1 MVSAVRAAG
10 FALCALAPLGAH
22 AAEAQPGPGL
32 ASVLQVSLGLAL
44 VLAMVAGAA
53 WLVRRLGVGAPR
65 DEGIVRLRG
74 GIAVGQR
81 ERVVVLEVRDTWL
94 VVGVAPGRVSAL
106 HTLPRPEDAAQGQ
119 ADAAAS
125 HAFSQW
131 LRRAMEKKCV

>member
-1 MVSAVRAAG
+1 MVSVARAAG
-10 FALCALAPLGAH
+10 FALCALASLGAH
-22 AAEAQPGPGL
+22 AAEAQPGPGFG
-32 ASVLQVSLGLAL
+32 SVLQVSLGLAL

-65 DEGIVRLRG
+65 DDGIVRVRG
-74 GIAVGQR
+74 AIAVGQR

-106 HTLPRPEDAAQGQ
+106 HTLPRPEEAASGE
-119 ADAAAS
+119 ASTPAS

-131 LRRAMEKKCV
+131 LKRAVEKKSV